1 MRMLALV
8 PLLLVAACSEDAGAD
23 QKATDA
29 AAKKAMRLSA
39 GQWETTA
46 QYSTINVT
54 EGDTPAIEAAINTPM
69 TGTGCVEEAEAKK
82 PEPAL
87 FAAEGDSC
95 SYQNFYMSRGR
106 LTADMRCSREGVP
119 GEIMVSLQG
128 NYTADSFEL
137 TTDTRTILAGPGDI
151 QAAGTL
157 TGRRTGPTCAPA
169 ATEA

>member
-8 PLLLVAACSEDAGAD
+8 PLLLVAACSEQADAD
-23 QKATDA
+23 QKGAA
-29 AAKKAMRLSA
+29 AAKKAMQFSA

-46 QYSTINVT
+46 QYTAVKVT
-54 EGDTPAIEAAINTPM
+54 EGTTPGIEAAVNTPLA
-69 TGTGCVEEAEAKK
+69 GAGCVGEAEAKK
-82 PEPAL
+82 PKPAL

-128 NYTADSFEL
+128 SYTADSFEL
-137 TTDTRTILAGPGDI
+137 ASDTRTILAGPGDI
-151 QAAGTL
+151 EAAGTI
-157 TGRRTGPTCAPA
+157 TGRRTGPTCTPTTADA
-169 ATEA
+169 